1 MADWPADL
9 PQQPLVQAGFRETM
23 PKLTVRSAMD
33 VGPAKV
39 RRRATA
45 GVSVLECT
53 FRLSAA
59 QRAQLLAFWQ
69 DTLAGGA
76 LSYGWTHPISGAAIV
91 CRIVEPPSLEPAGG
105 GVAWWARLRI
115 EVLP

>member
-1 MADWPADL
+1 MPSWPSDL
-9 PQQPLVQAGFRETM
+9 PPRPLVQGFSETA
-23 PKLTVRSAMD
+23 PTLAVRSPMD

-45 GVSVLECT
+45 GVTQLKSA

-59 QRAQLLAFWQ
+59 QRASLLTFWQ
-69 DTLAGGA
+69 TTLQGGA
-76 LSYGWTHPISGAAIV
+76 LSYSWTHPISGAGIT
-91 CRIVEPPSLEPAGG
+91 CRIVEPPAFEPVAGG
-105 GVAWWARLRI
+105 RFWNAALSI

>member
-1 MADWPADL
+1 MPAWPSDL
-9 PQQPLVQAGFRETM
+9 PQLPLVQGFSETA
-23 PKLTVRSAMD
+23 PTLAVRSPMD

-45 GVSVLECT
+45 GVTQLKCT

-59 QRAQLLAFWQ
+59 QRASLLTFWQ
-69 DTLAGGA
+69 TTLAGGA
-76 LSYGWTHPISGAAIV
+76 LSYSWTHPISGTAIT
-91 CRIVEPPSLEPAGG
+91 CRIVEPPGLTPVAGG
-105 GVAWWARLRI
+105 VSWLAALSI

>member
-1 MADWPADL
+1 MPAWPSDL
-9 PQQPLVQAGFRETM
+9 PQQPLVQGFSETA
-23 PKLTVRSAMD
+23 PQLAVRTSMD

-45 GVSVLECT
+45 GVTQLKCA

-59 QRAQLLAFWQ
+59 QRASLLTFWQ
-69 DTLAGGA
+69 TTLAAGA
-76 LSYGWTHPISGAAIV
+76 RSYTWTHPISGAAIT
-91 CRIVEPPSLEPAGG
+91 CRIVEPPGFTPAAG
-105 GVAWWARLRI
+105 GVAWLAALSI